1 MKSGYEKH
9 FKHMAHHRRYEISS
23 VYVSNEK
30 ENWKDSVATTRV
42 KSWRLGA
49 EGVPDSGTVEKLEP
63 TKTSQLV
70 KLPHKKENVRKNI
83 R

>member
-1 MKSGYEKH
+1 
-9 FKHMAHHRRYEISS
+9 MAHHRRYEISS
-23 VYVSNEK
+23 VCVSNEK

-42 KSWRLGA
+42 KSWSLCA
-49 EGVPDSGTVEKLEP
+49 EGVPDSAGTVEP